1 MGNSIDSILFQP
13 PVPSRLKE
21 DKIIWI
27 KTETGTK
34 IPAFFVKHTESGKSP
49 KQNIT
54 IIYSHANA
62 EDLGNIY
69 PWCKF
74 LSKKLQVNV
83 IAYDYT
89 GYGLALDQG
98 PPNEVQCYRD
108 IEAVYNYVKE
118 EVGIPTNKIVL
129 YGRSLGGGVSTYM
142 AAQCGQNEEKIGGLV
157 LHASFLSVYRIL
169 MDSGCTLPGDQ
180 FVNIDICGEIRTPT
194 LIIHGKKDS
203 VVPFSHAKT
212 LHKALH
218 ESCRTDPLFI
228 DIMGHN
234 NVQQHVRPLFVRHM
248 NGFLND
254 YVRPKELIANKS
266 KQNGIR
272 I

>member
-27 KTETGTK
+27 KTDTGTK
-34 IPAFFVKHTESGKSP
+34 IPAFFVKHTDPGMSP

-62 EDLGNIY
+62 EDIGNIY

-98 PPNEVQCYRD
+98 RPNEVQCYRD

-118 EVGIPTNKIVL
+118 EIGVPSNKIVL

-194 LIIHGKKDS
+194 LIIHGKKDN
-203 VVPFSHAKT
+203 VVPFSHAQA
-212 LHKALH
+212 LQKALH
-218 ESCRTDPLFI
+218 ESCRTEPLFI

-248 NGFLND
+248 NGFLDD
-254 YVRPKELIANKS
+254 YVRPKKLIEHKSNKS
-266 KQNGIR
+266 RIR
-272 I
+272 V